1 MPKCTCNNET
11 CKAARR
17 TRRTRSL
24 HQIMKQAAC
33 DALKNSDAYQ
43 AVVTLELAT
52 AKYPYGSTRE
62 FTAQEPNVK

>member
-1 MPKCTCNNET
+1 
-11 CKAARR
+11 
-17 TRRTRSL
+17 
-24 HQIMKQAAC
+24 MKQAAC